1 MMALDIEKIAATGPG
16 MDRAQIEALVRRAV
30 YDQLPDAQ
38 LGRAA
43 GMDIPPAPRLVVNIS
58 ARHIH
63 LNQQAMDVLFGAG
76 AELTVQKM
84 LYQQGPFASEQTVS
98 VFGPRKQ
105 MIANVRI
112 LGPLREDNQVE
123 LAFTDARFLGIDAPV
138 RISSDTAGT
147 PGCYLVGPA
156 GGLELDHGVIR
167 AARHVHMNPAE
178 AEYYGVEPGDPMRLV
193 IDGDQ
198 GGVLEGLI
206 SRISDK
212 ECLEVHIDTDEGN
225 AVDLANARK
234 VHLEK

>member
-1 MMALDIEKIAATGPG
+1 MNLSSLEGLDRQA
-16 MDRAQIEALVRRAV
+16 IEAVVRRAV
-30 YDQLPDAQ
+30 YDYLPDAQ

-43 GMDIPPAPRLVVNIS
+43 GPNTPAAPRLVVNIS

-63 LNQQAMDVLFGAG
+63 LNREAMDVLFGPG
-76 AELTVQKM
+76 QELMVQKE
-84 LYQQGPFASEQTVS
+84 LYQQGAFASEQTVS

-112 LGPLREDNQVE
+112 LAPLRDYTQVE

-138 RISSDTAGT
+138 RLSGNIDGT

-167 AARHVHMNPAE
+167 AARHVHMSPAE
-178 AEYYGVEPGDPMRLV
+178 AEYYGVGPRDLMRLV
-193 IDGDQ
+193 VDGDQ

-206 SRISDK
+206 CRISDG
-212 ECLEVHIDTDEGN
+212 EQLEVHIDTDEGN
-225 AVDLANARK
+225 AIDLVHARK
-234 VHLEK
+234 AYLEK

>member
-1 MMALDIEKIAATGPG
+1 MALDIDKLTGMG
-16 MDRAQIEALVRRAV
+16 MDRGQIETLVRKVV

-43 GMDIPPAPRLVVNIS
+43 GVDLPPAPRLVVNIS

-63 LNQQAMDVLFGAG
+63 LNQEAMDVLFGPG
-76 AELTVQKM
+76 AELTAQKM
-84 LYQQGPFASEQTVS
+84 LYQQDAFASEQTVS

-105 MIANVRI
+105 VITNVRI
-112 LGPLREDNQVE
+112 LGPLREYNQIE

-167 AARHVHMNPAE
+167 AARHVHMSPSE
-178 AEYYGVEPGDPMRLV
+178 ASYYGVEPGARMRLV
-193 IDGDQ
+193 VDGHQ
-198 GGVLEGLI
+198 GGALEGLI
-206 SRISDK
+206 CRVSDK
-212 ECLEVHIDTDEGN
+212 ERLEVHIDTDEGN
-225 AVDLANARK
+225 AVDLANARL
-234 VHLEK
+234 VYLEE